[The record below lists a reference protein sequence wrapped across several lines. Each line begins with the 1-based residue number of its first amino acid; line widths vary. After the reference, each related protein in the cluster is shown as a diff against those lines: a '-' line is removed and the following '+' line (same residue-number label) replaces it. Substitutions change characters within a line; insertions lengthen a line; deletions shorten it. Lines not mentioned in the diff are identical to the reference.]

1 MKKILFLLAIFLPL
15 TAQAQLVDKTKLLQP
30 LTMSNKFL
38 RRLTKCIPFEEE
50 KNEILDGSEIKA
62 TYRIYG
68 MTKKNECEFEFI
80 TDTDLGYSVSQICYF
95 PQEELDSF
103 VKIMQDTLQKTSYT
117 FETAADAGTDDSDY
131 KEAVALMQNKKFC
144 DYYRDTIDFTKQIR
158 DNLMECKPVWENQND
173 GILEISRKIIGKN
186 GSDCQYETLISFKR
200 SVINHRSG
208 PMIDK
213 LKERMDYEE
222 DQSVLYTCQL
232 DEEDLGVLR
241 DILFSGII
249 PDAKN
254 LDDFNENLSN
264 DVQSAEPNFLE
275 DRCTLEKL

>member
-50 KNEILDGSEIKA
+50 KSEILDGSEIKA

-80 TDTDLGYSVSQICYF
+80 TDTDLGYSA
-95 PQEELDSF
+95 E
-103 VKIMQDTLQKTSYT
+103 
-117 FETAADAGTDDSDY
+117 AGTNDSDY

-213 LKERMDYEE
+213 LKEHMDYEE

-264 DVQSAEPNFLE
+264 DVQSAEPEFLE